1 MRMST
6 KGRYGL
12 RVMLELAKHHGQGPV
27 SVDLIAKNQGISQ
40 NYIHV
45 LVQGLKAAGLV
56 RTARGPGG
64 GYELARPP
72 SGVTALDVV
81 RALEG
86 DAELVECVQDVAS
99 CPRGETCV
107 VRELWGEVGAAIKR
121 VLGVTLEQ
129 LVERDRMRAEEVV
142 TYFI

>member
-1 MRMST
+1 
-6 KGRYGL
+6 
-12 RVMLELAKHHGQGPV
+12 
-27 SVDLIAKNQGISQ
+27 
-40 NYIHV
+40 
-45 LVQGLKAAGLV
+45 
-56 RTARGPGG
+56 
-64 GYELARPP
+64 
-72 SGVTALDVV
+72 
-81 RALEG
+81 
-86 DAELVECVQDVAS
+86 VAS